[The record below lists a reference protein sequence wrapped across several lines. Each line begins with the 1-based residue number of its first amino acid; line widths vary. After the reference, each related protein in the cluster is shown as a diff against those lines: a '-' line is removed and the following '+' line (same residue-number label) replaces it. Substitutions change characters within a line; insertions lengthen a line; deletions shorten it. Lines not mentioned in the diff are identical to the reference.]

1 MQPGAAGGNS
11 GRHGALVT
19 VTSPVLVWD
28 QKKFPADPAG
38 EVLYWQSYV
47 QGDGT
52 SVPRYLENHAERL
65 RAKYLAF
72 IHDLGESRIG
82 TKRLVDHLALND
94 GFSFWWMTLLAEK
107 SPFKSP
113 RIYTCLRLLALEEIL
128 RDRKPA
134 QLILVSPD
142 RALAQSIRM
151 LCRSLRIGFKWRILG
166 RSRVKWSLRGVYQ
179 ALPFPLQGAIGFVR
193 YLIERWPVR
202 RFKKPSWFS
211 GDDAVFLCS
220 FFAHL
225 DPDSCKRGDFYS
237 HQWGVLPKWLHDGGL
252 RTNWVH
258 HFLPGPEIAR
268 PSDGL
273 RWLSRFNANAE
284 RQGNH
289 LFLDSYLTW
298 DIVARAL
305 RNWLWLSTVNW
316 RLGDLQSAVFPEG
329 FAVWL
334 WPVLRDD
341 WRASLAGPVAVNNCL
356 WVELFDAALKDI
368 PPQKKGLYLCEN
380 QSWERALLRAWRKYG
395 HGEIIGVAHAT
406 VPFWHL
412 YYFED
417 PRSLLPEK
425 KSAMP
430 LPNRLA
436 VNGPAAWRLLVES
449 GYPIERLIE
458 VEVLRYLKLSRTTSK
473 RVLDPARIKVLV
485 LGDIIPASM
494 HNLLKILGNATKRMR
509 LGGRFAFKP
518 HPLYAI
524 RLADYPDLADVEQVN
539 EPLDRILNDFDIA
552 LSANSTSAAVD
563 AYQVGLQ
570 VIVGLEGTSLN
581 LSPLRGQPGV
591 RFIGTPEDL
600 MEALRAAG
608 NGSAEKSERLEFFF
622 LDSELPRWRKL
633 MF

>member
-1 MQPGAAGGNS
+1 MPIGTAGGNS
-11 GRHGALVT
+11 GRHWALVA
-19 VTSPVLVWD
+19 VTAPVFVWD
-28 QKKFPADPAG
+28 RKKSPTDLAG
-38 EVLYWQSYV
+38 EVLYWQSYA
-47 QGDGT
+47 QEDGT
-52 SVPRYLENHAERL
+52 SVPRYLEDHAERL

-72 IHDLGESRIG
+72 IQDLGEIRIG
-82 TKRLVDHLALND
+82 AKRLVDHLALND
-94 GFSFWWMTLLAEK
+94 GFSFWSMTLLAEK

-142 RALAQSIRM
+142 RDLARSIRI
-151 LCRSLRIGFKWRILG
+151 LCRNLGIDFKWRLSG
-166 RSRVKWSLRGVYQ
+166 RFCAKWSLRRAYY
-179 ALPFPLQGAIGFVR
+179 ALPFSLQGATSFIR
-193 YLIERWPVR
+193 YLVERWPVH
-202 RFKKPSWFS
+202 RFKKPQWFS
-211 GDDAVFLCS
+211 GDDAIFLCS

-237 HQWGVLPKWLHDGGL
+237 HQWGILPKWLHDGGR
-252 RTNWVH
+252 RTNWLH
-258 HFLPGPEIAR
+258 HFLPTPEIPDPKA
-268 PSDGL
+268 GL
-273 RWLSRFNANAE
+273 SWLSRFNANAN
-284 RQGNH
+284 RQGKH

-305 RNWLWLSTVNW
+305 RNWLWLNTVGW
-316 RLGDLQSAVFPEG
+316 RLGDLRSAVLPQG
-329 FAVWL
+329 FAAWL

-341 WRASLAGPVAVNNCL
+341 WHASLSGPVAVNNCL

-412 YYFED
+412 YYFDD
-417 PRSLLPEK
+417 PRSWRSK
-425 KSAMP
+425 RKSAMP
-430 LPNRLA
+430 LPDRLA
-436 VNGPAAWRLLVES
+436 VNGPAAWMVLVES

-485 LGDIIPASM
+485 LGDIIPESM
-494 HNLLKILGNATKRMR
+494 QNLLKMLGNVIKRTH
-509 LGGRFAFKP
+509 LDSQFTFKP

-524 RLADYPDLADVEQVN
+524 ELADYPDLLEVKQVN
-539 EPLDRILNDFDIA
+539 EPLDRILSDFDIV

-570 VIVGLEGTSLN
+570 VIIGLEGTSLN

-591 RFIGTPEDL
+591 RFIGTPDDL

-608 NGSAEKSERLEFFF
+608 ENHAAKMERPEFFF
-622 LDSELPRWRKL
+622 LDSELPRWRRL
-633 MF
+633 LF